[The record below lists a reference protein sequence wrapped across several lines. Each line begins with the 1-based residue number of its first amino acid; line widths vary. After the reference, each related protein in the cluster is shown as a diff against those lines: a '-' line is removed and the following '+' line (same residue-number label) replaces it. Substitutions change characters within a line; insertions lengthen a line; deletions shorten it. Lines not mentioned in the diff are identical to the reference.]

1 MELNTNT
8 KWFEDRELP
17 NINSPEDLL
26 NAFSIVKNQFNGSP
40 KYYTRND
47 YILLIN
53 TIYAALTKKWNQG
66 QDSAVLSKDITS
78 NYYPEVGYVKDATTL
93 FKGTSLTD
101 ALEQILV
108 GTPDTP
114 IKLQDPTIHGD
125 KNPWYDSDGDNL
137 ITITNP
143 NQDSLI
149 FYTVDTDHGARIY
162 TDPFYISQTTTV
174 KAWCV
179 PTIYTHKYEKSDIC
193 IESFNKIYPTSLQL
207 PTVTSN
213 SDYSQITISLQ
224 DNNININPN
233 NYKIQYKLNPTDS
246 WTDYIGADILSN
258 TTYFEVQCIALS
270 QNYISTGSKI
280 YTFKFKT
287 LDSPIIK
294 LTNFE
299 YNPSQVESNNTSQ
312 GGTYSFYG
320 ELYYMGIQNSSEYQ
334 SIICECDGSSIKEG
348 TSITTAKIITV
359 TGVASDGITTATTT
373 VNLKRNYLTPDQV
386 VINANSNFNEN
397 QTISISVKNNHY
409 YTVYYQIDNDIWQ
422 EYTGPF
428 DIDKTCTIYAKTD
441 AVSKMNLMFG
451 KQESLSTDAKHVTK
465 NIIANA
471 FVNLDDPIGMTYEDY
486 DEEGDL
492 ITITVV
498 EKEKLNVATLTKC
511 NVPSLKLREVKETC
525 YGLMY
530 PDSESFNFKVYSVN
544 SDKIEGI
551 SNIQILSD
559 DTNWPLLTMS
569 SSDIKNCFA
578 PNKTTITINGI
589 TYYEFI
595 LHDFEGAGINI
606 TTSAIIK
613 FIK

>member
-17 NINSPEDLL
+17 TINSPEDLL

-53 TIYAALTKKWNQG
+53 TIYAALTKKWGQG

-108 GTPDTP
+108 GTPDNP
-114 IKLQDPTIHGD
+114 IKLQDPTIYGD
-125 KNPWYDSDGDNL
+125 KNPWYDYDGDNL

-162 TDPFYISQTTTV
+162 TDPFYISKTTTV

-179 PTIYTHKYEKSDIC
+179 PTIYTHKYEKSDVC

-207 PTVTSN
+207 PTVIDQP
-213 SDYSQITISLQ
+213 DYSQIVISLQ
-224 DNNININPN
+224 DNNININPS
-233 NYKIQYKLNPTDS
+233 NYKIQYRLSQNDN
-246 WTDYIGADILSN
+246 WIDYDNNQIISN
-258 TTYFEVQCIALS
+258 STYFEVQCISLS
-270 QNYISTGSKI
+270 QNYISSGSKV

-287 LDSPIIK
+287 LNSPIIK
-294 LTNFE
+294 LTNFG
-299 YNPSQVESNNTSQ
+299 YNPSPVESKDTAK

-320 ELYYMGIQNSSEYQ
+320 ELYYMGVQNASEYQ
-334 SIICECDGSSIKEG
+334 SVTCECNGSFIKEG
-348 TSITTAKIITV
+348 TSITTEKNITV
-359 TGVASDGITTATTT
+359 IGTALDGVTTAATT
-373 VNLKRNYLTPDQV
+373 VNLQRVYLTPDQIT
-386 VINANSNFNEN
+386 INANSNFDDK
-397 QTISISVKNNHY
+397 QSVSISVNNKHY
-409 YTVYYQIDNDIWQ
+409 YQVYYKIDNGSWN
-422 EYTGPF
+422 EYTAPF
-428 DIDKTCTIYAKTD
+428 DIDKTCVIEAKTD
-441 AVSKMNLMFG
+441 AIDKMYLMFG
-451 KQESLSTDAKHVTK
+451 KQDTLSTATKQVTK
-465 NIIANA
+465 NIVANA
-471 FVNLDDPIGMTYEDY
+471 YVNLDNPIGMTYEDY
-486 DEEGDL
+486 DDQGDL
-492 ITITVV
+492 ITVTVV
-498 EKEKLNVATLTKC
+498 EKEKLNVTSLTGQ
-511 NVPSLKLREVKETC
+511 NAPSLNLREVTETC

-530 PDSESFNFKVYSVN
+530 PDSEAFNFKIYSVN

-569 SSDIKNCFA
+569 SSDIKDCFI
-578 PNKTTITINGI
+578 PNKTTMTINGI
-589 TYYEFI
+589 DYYEFI
-595 LHDFEGAGINI
+595 LHDFDKAGINT